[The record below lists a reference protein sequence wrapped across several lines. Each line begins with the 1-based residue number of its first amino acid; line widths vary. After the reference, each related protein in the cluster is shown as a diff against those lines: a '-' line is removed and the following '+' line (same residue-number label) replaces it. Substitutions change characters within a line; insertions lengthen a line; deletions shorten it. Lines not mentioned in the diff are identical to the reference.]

1 MAVKIR
7 LKRLGQKK
15 KAFYRIVVAESS
27 TPRNGRT
34 IEDIGTYDS
43 VSTPKSVKLDLER
56 VKYWVSVGAQP
67 TDTVQRLINE
77 QDPEN
82 AKKRKFVPKDKKVS
96 EKASKSASKGADSQA
111 EGDKETAA
119 IDDSQ
124 AEEAKEAD
132 TVTVEETSVE
142 DSNVGVSD
150 KTDAQTEEKNVE
162 PKAESAVESN

>member
-77 QDPEN
+77 KDPEN
-82 AKKRKFVPKDKKVS
+82 AKKRKFVSKDKKFLRRHQKVLQKTLIVS
-96 EKASKSASKGADSQA
+96 L
-111 EGDKETAA
+111 KELKK
-119 IDDSQ
+119 Q
-124 AEEAKEAD
+124 R
-132 TVTVEETSVE
+132 
-142 DSNVGVSD
+142 
-150 KTDAQTEEKNVE
+150 Q
-162 PKAESAVESN
+162 

>member
-96 EKASKSASKGADSQA
+96 ENASKDASKD
-111 EGDKETAA
+111 
-119 IDDSQ
+119 
-124 AEEAKEAD
+124 AD
-132 TVTVEETSVE
+132 TKVDEANTVEETSVE

-150 KTDAQTEEKNVE
+150 KTDAQTEENNVE
-162 PKAESAVESN
+162 PKAEPAVESN